1 MKIRILESIPTT
13 VSLTMSQYLK
23 TSSVRTVMLLIN
35 VSFYTVNMYDQ
46 NVQANYKTLQQNVVV
61 NLHDLGF
68 GNEF

>member
-1 MKIRILESIPTT
+1 
-13 VSLTMSQYLK
+13 
-23 TSSVRTVMLLIN
+23 MLLIN
-35 VSFYTVNMYDQ
+35 VSFCTVNMYDQ